1 MQTIFEVEHYI
12 SEYIIVLD
20 TLMSAGLN
28 NHTTDLLKS
37 LVTVFMNQTNITYNN
52 AEKLEEF

>member
-1 MQTIFEVEHYI
+1 M
-12 SEYIIVLD
+12 LD

-37 LVTVFMNQTNITYNN
+37 LVTVFIHQTNITYNN
-52 AEKLEEF
+52 AEKLEEFYLIFKDEN